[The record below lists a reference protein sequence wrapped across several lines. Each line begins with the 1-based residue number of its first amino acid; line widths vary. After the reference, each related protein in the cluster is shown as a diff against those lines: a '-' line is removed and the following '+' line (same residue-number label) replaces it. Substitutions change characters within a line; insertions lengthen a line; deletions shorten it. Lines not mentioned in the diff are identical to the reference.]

1 MQTITAP
8 SATYVDHMGTDQDI
22 VKAAR
27 MSFSDFDQDMSDIG
41 VMRLL
46 TYLARGIPAAEFEI
60 AIGNIMAGVAD
71 KQTAIKLYNDIANRK
86 KHWTPFAHTSIKI
99 RCKAPIPLRTQAFK
113 HKIGFVE
120 NEESRR
126 YITTEPE
133 IYLPDFKAKPEGSI
147 KQGSGAVH
155 HFNKD
160 IQYKYQSVCDIA
172 LDAYNSML
180 EMGVCPEQARLVLP
194 QGAVVN
200 WVWTGSLYAYFNYVS
215 TRLDPHAQS
224 DAYPMAHDIAKICQ
238 EHFPMAW
245 TALMNQA
252 VYPA

>member
-1 MQTITAP
+1 MQIITAP

-27 MSFSDFDQDMSDIG
+27 MSFSDFDQDLSDQG

-46 TYLARGIPAAEFEI
+46 AYLARGIPANEFELSI
-60 AIGNIMAGVAD
+60 KSMMDGVQDREA
-71 KQTAIKLYNDIANRK
+71 AVKLYNAIANRK
-86 KHWTPFAHTSIKI
+86 KHWTPFAQTAIKI

-155 HFNKD
+155 PFNKD
-160 IQYKYQSVCDIA
+160 IQYTYQSVCDTA
-172 LDAYNSML
+172 LNAYNRML
-180 EMGVCPEQARLVLP
+180 EIGVCPEQARLVLP

-245 TALMNQA
+245 AALIN
-252 VYPA
+252 

>member
-8 SATYVDHMGTDQDI
+8 SAIYVDHMGTDQDI

-71 KQTAIKLYNDIANRK
+71 KQTAIKMYNDIANRK
-86 KHWTPFAHTSIKI
+86 KHWTPFAQTAIKI

-133 IYLPDFKAKPEGSI
+133 IYLPEFKTKPEGSI
-147 KQGSGAVH
+147 KQGSGGLHTA
-155 HFNKD
+155 NKVL
-160 IQYKYQSVCDIA
+160 QKKYLQACDKA
-172 LDAYNSML
+172 LATYNHML
-180 EMGVCPEQARLVLP
+180 MMGVCPEQARLVLP

-200 WVWTGSLYAYFNYVS
+200 WVWTGSLYAYFNYVV
-215 TRLDPHAQS
+215 TRLDPHAQA
-224 DAYPMAHDIAKICQ
+224 DAYPMAHDIAKICA

>member
-1 MQTITAP
+1 MQIITAP
-8 SATYVDHMGTDQDI
+8 SALYVDHMGTDQDI

-71 KQTAIKLYNDIANRK
+71 KQAAIKLYNDIANRK
-86 KHWTPFAHTSIKI
+86 KHWTPFAQTAIKI

-133 IYLPDFKAKPEGSI
+133 IYLPEFKTKPEGSI
-147 KQGSGAVH
+147 KQGSGGVH
-155 HFNKD
+155 PYNKD
-160 IQYKYQSVCDIA
+160 MQHTYKSVCDIA
-172 LDAYNSML
+172 LDAYKSML
-180 EMGVCPEQARLVLP
+180 EMDVCPEQARLVLP

-200 WVWTGSLYAYFNYVS
+200 WVWTGSLYAYFNYVV
-215 TRLDPHAQS
+215 TRLDPHAQA
-224 DAYPMAHDIAKICQ
+224 DAYPMAHDIAKICA

>member
-1 MQTITAP
+1 MQIITAP
-8 SATYVDHMGTDQDI
+8 SAIYVDHMGTDQDI

-27 MSFSDFDQDMSDIG
+27 MSFSDFDQDLSDQGI
-41 VMRLL
+41 MRLL
-46 TYLARGIPAAEFEI
+46 AYLARGIPAAEFEK
-60 AIGNIMAGVAD
+60 AIQDIMDGVQDREA
-71 KQTAIKLYNDIANRK
+71 AVKLYNAIANRK
-86 KHWTPFAHTSIKI
+86 KHWTPFAQTAIKI

-155 HFNKD
+155 PFNKD
-160 IQYKYQSVCDIA
+160 IQYAYQSVCDTA
-172 LDAYNSML
+172 LNAYNRML

-215 TRLDPHAQS
+215 TRLDAHAQS

-245 TALMNQA
+245 SALIN
-252 VYPA
+252 